1 MPRPSRVVRRHR
13 GTWLADGE
21 VDRER
26 ARTGSRRSRWAVR
39 KRWPVIR
46 GMIFDIDGTL
56 VDSVDLHA
64 RAWQETFRHFGHEI
78 PYDRVRAQIGKGGDQ
93 LMPALLP
100 EDVVRDRGEQIEA
113 YRGDH
118 YKRVYLP
125 EDLAFPSVRELF
137 ERLRADGKRLALAS
151 SARGDELE
159 AYNRITRVGDLIEAE
174 SSSDDAERSKP
185 HPDIFQAAL
194 GRLGGLGPDEVLV
207 VGDTPYDAEAAAKA
221 GIRTVGMTC
230 GGWP

>member
-1 MPRPSRVVRRHR
+1 MR
-13 GTWLADGE
+13 G
-21 VDRER
+21 V
-26 ARTGSRRSRWAVR
+26 
-39 KRWPVIR
+39 
-46 GMIFDIDGTL
+46 IFDIDGTL

-64 RAWQETFRHFGHEI
+64 RAWQETFRHFGREI
-78 PYDRVRAQIGKGGDQ
+78 PFDCVRAQIGKGGDQ
-93 LMPALLP
+93 LLPALLP

-113 YRGDH
+113 YRSDH

-125 EDLAFPSVRELF
+125 EDRAFPSVRELF

-221 GIRTVGMTC
+221 GIRAVGLTC
-230 GGWP
+230 GGWPEEQLRAAGCVAVYRDPVDLLGRYERSPLARGA